1 MSGYNHECEY
11 CGKMSDDYPKF
22 DCCEDNLKSFENSKL
37 FGRAFNIA
45 QNDISLEL
53 DYLFYRSS
61 PEEIQQYS
69 EKIILFIK
77 DLRDSHGKK

>member
-1 MSGYNHECEY
+1 MSVYNHECKY

-22 DCCEDNLKSFENSKL
+22 DCCEDNLKSLEQSKL
-37 FGRAFNIA
+37 FSKAFDIA

-53 DYLFYRSS
+53 DYLLYRLSV
-61 PEEIQQYS
+61 EEIPQYS